1 MILIGAPWGSEGFS
15 QDLQGAQLRWGPIGF
30 IQGCSD
36 CISLYT
42 ELSPKI
48 SSTMPCAKQCS
59 PLLLWNVQIRLMLI
73 PTNHLQ
79 HFPIGEA
86 SEMTNLSGGIVARPP
101 GLLVKLKMDLETSL
115 SLMREINKTG
125 LLDGVVAHTQE
136 QGKVNRCDFE
146 ASLVSIKKIQDSQ
159 ERIERLCLK
168 IKTKAKQTK
177 KQISVMRRTRITKQL
192 NLNSTWSYF
201 QIQTCLPREWIEV
214 STVTNAC
221 HAEVRVHI
229 LCQIKWLWH

>member
-1 MILIGAPWGSEGFS
+1 M
-15 QDLQGAQLRWGPIGF
+15 
-30 IQGCSD
+30 
-36 CISLYT
+36 
-42 ELSPKI
+42 
-48 SSTMPCAKQCS
+48 
-59 PLLLWNVQIRLMLI
+59 
-73 PTNHLQ
+73 
-79 HFPIGEA
+79 
-86 SEMTNLSGGIVARPP
+86 ARPP

-136 QGKVNRCDFE
+136 QGKVNLCDFE

-192 NLNSTWSYF
+192 NLNST
-201 QIQTCLPREWIEV
+201 
-214 STVTNAC
+214 
-221 HAEVRVHI
+221 
-229 LCQIKWLWH
+229 